1 VCGNHG
7 DCVVCMW
14 PISKCGP
21 GSDLAYEGEDAKAGH
36 LDEGDRPSAHPS
48 GKLGG
53 VACLGW
59 LSQEGGEATDDAAAQ
74 HDGTA

>member
-1 VCGNHG
+1 MVSVLCVCATSTG
-7 DCVVCMW
+7 
-14 PISKCGP
+14 GP
-21 GSDLAYEGEDAKAGH
+21 GSDLAYEGEDAEASH
-36 LDEGDRPSAHPS
+36 LDEGDRPGAHPS

-53 VACLGW
+53 VACLCW